1 MDENAINYPEDND
14 NEIVELVKKKRA
26 AKKAEELQITPKKR
40 GRRSKE
46 FEIKLE
52 KQIYMSEKAFGVSR

>member
-1 MDENAINYPEDND
+1 MP
-14 NEIVELVKKKRA
+14 IVELVKKKRA